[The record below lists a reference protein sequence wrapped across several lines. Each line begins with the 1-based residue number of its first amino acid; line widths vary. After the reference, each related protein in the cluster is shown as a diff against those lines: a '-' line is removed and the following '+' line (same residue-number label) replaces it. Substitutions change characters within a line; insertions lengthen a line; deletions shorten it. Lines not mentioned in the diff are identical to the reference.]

1 MLPIF
6 VTRAHSPRDM
16 EVNDQLHF
24 ACRMS
29 TAAASVLKSS
39 SYQEDSLHTNGI
51 TMSSAQ
57 LGRAM
62 NGELNING
70 VTLDS
75 EASTSEAFAP
85 TAPSLEVR
93 DSHPNS
99 MSGYDFFWD
108 CGQYQSTSV
117 EKLKE
122 KVMLSQL
129 SSQGQHQSNGPFEA
143 AIKDVPIE
151 PSTMP
156 KNLKLC
162 DDRTHNS
169 TGLDFDPYGLCSP
182 QKIHFDMVQETSSFS
197 PNHELT
203 RTMSE
208 EVPSFTYPYDHQ
220 YEHCNSQP
228 DIVDLEDADLDL
240 FCSKDYEEVVE
251 MQDKESESRRSSDN
265 DINGCIES
273 KMEELKMPSNQ
284 DISTH
289 PFFDYD
295 GDHSLENS
303 ITFNIPLKEFPHDAA
318 SVVVVPYTSSYFME
332 LTGESDNEMNDCHD
346 AEVKMS
352 LKQDVSALSL
362 SDSTLAPSL
371 ESLNLFKS
379 SLNET
384 QTSASLLMT
393 PRTSSP
399 RKDLSV
405 SDSETDEC
413 EDPDAAAVK
422 ILSKLVMSTL
432 TLSDGDSEGPA
443 APDAGCTRSLDSS
456 TLFKTPVKKAKKQVP
471 VPVTPPT
478 PSSSATS
485 KGECIRRR
493 VTDERELR
501 IPLQYGW
508 KREIRIRTVGSRLHG
523 ETTYYAPCG
532 KRLRQF
538 PEVIKYLVR
547 NAVTEVSREHF
558 SFSPRMNVG
567 EFFEARES
575 SEDGQWCKLNADEIP
590 LRIKA
595 MMGRL
600 GRPPNPNKQ
609 RAPKQ
614 PKVKRGKG
622 RPPKVKTVTLLN
634 NTDAKLMKKLE
645 TQAVLNEKEK
655 QKLKALMNKL
665 KQKGQTKLKP
675 GPKVQQAQR
684 VKKNPKEKHVKRQQ
698 RLRQKQQRLQL
709 LQEMR
714 KPTEDLYLTDH
725 KPLPEFVP
733 IPGLV
738 LSGRAFSD
746 CLTVIEFLH
755 NYGKV
760 LGFDTSKDVPTLN
773 TLQEGLLNVG
783 DNMGEIQDL
792 LIRLL
797 HIAVV
802 DPGLPHKYQSV
813 TFLGERICDIGINR
827 ENVSEVLRI
836 FLEAYG
842 AETELCE
849 GLKSKSFQAHCCERK
864 AAVLAFLV
872 NELLGSS
879 VVIREIDKNIDHRA
893 NIRKNKWIVEGK
905 LRRLKRALAKKKG
918 IREPDG
924 IVEGRRRKQ
933 GLGAE
938 EDHNSA
944 DPGNGDEESAKEETK
959 EKSSE
964 RRTEGINKADDHP
977 SASVAELNRQIEK
990 LSKRQSFFARKLLQ
1004 VSQTL
1009 RALLL
1014 GQDRFRRRY
1023 WVFPHLSGVFVE
1035 GSEGSLGTEELDAEK
1050 NQLKPIET
1058 TPVKVEPRDV
1068 PNTPG
1073 RPKDSRRRKCEA
1085 ELVNPENPKRHCAA
1099 ANAKHCSGTAQDA
1112 HSTNQTHH
1120 NVDQSAVFLAWL
1132 SLLQNSVPNLPLPT
1146 PQCST
1151 SKDSPSAI
1159 SPEMLLA
1166 SNRKLFDLSVPNS
1179 EQKVKDCAEKHG
1191 QWFSLLPRM
1200 PCDSSSLTQLPFSS
1214 QQTLLN
1220 QYQRLDSDPNQLSRS
1235 PLKLPPSA
1243 AFATSQFMPFM
1254 DIPFAAQSVG
1264 SLNAAAT
1271 YGTSIAASLRAGP
1284 TAAIGKVKSH
1294 QSGSPP
1300 QNESP
1305 LPRIPRRRGRPSKLL
1320 KEVNNQRQLKP
1331 IPAEMQR
1338 GWWCIDSLEELHF
1351 LLKALHPRGVR
1362 EKALHKQILKH
1373 MDYVSQACTR
1383 EKTDSIF
1390 SNNKEQSVTKEMVE
1404 KWKPEKWAFPVDLE
1418 ALRYLEVLEQRVISA
1433 SLQVKGWTSPDTD
1446 STRDDLV
1453 YFDQQWLMLGNGTV
1467 KDEEKLELMRRNN
1480 NPLDLAVTRLAMLE
1494 LNVERRYLK
1503 EPLWIPVPGKLESA
1517 GTVSSTPA
1525 ECVNDAEQYSNEGH
1539 ISPGLCVW
1547 RETLLKCTNAAQVF
1561 MCIQQLERA
1570 IAWEK
1575 SVMKVSCQIC
1585 RKGDKDELLL
1595 LCDNCDQGCHT
1606 YCLKPKIVEIPEGD
1620 WFCPICIAEA
1630 SGRSV
1635 RSGALHRQSKQRRDG
1650 RRSANKVSGTES
1662 FVHHCPRKYMKKQR
1676 RKCLSR
1682 GGTPAAKRK
1691 KMSTRNQSSDLTLC
1705 EVILMEMESHE
1716 DAWPFLHPVNPRLVP
1731 GYRKI
1736 IKKPMDFATI
1746 RGKLIS
1752 GKYLSCKEF
1761 ATDTTLV
1768 FDNCVTF
1775 NEDDSEVGRAG
1786 YVMRKFFE
1794 SRWAEFY
1801 HSS

>member
-1 MLPIF
+1 
-6 VTRAHSPRDM
+6 M
-16 EVNDQLHF
+16 EVNDQIHF

-29 TAAASVLKSS
+29 TPAASVLKTSP
-39 SYQEDSLHTNGI
+39 YQEDSLHTNGI

-62 NGELNING
+62 NGELNVNG

-75 EASTSEAFAP
+75 GASTSEAFAP
-85 TAPSLEVR
+85 VAPSLEMR

-129 SSQGQHQSNGPFEA
+129 PSQGQHQSNGPFET
-143 AIKDVPIE
+143 AIKEVPIE
-151 PSTMP
+151 HSTMP

-169 TGLDFDPYGLCSP
+169 TGLHFDPYSLCSA
-182 QKIHFDMVQETSSFS
+182 QKIHFDMVQEPSSFS

-208 EVPSFTYPYDHQ
+208 EVQSFTYPYDHQ
-220 YEHCNSQP
+220 YEHCNSQS

-251 MQDKESESRRSSDN
+251 LEDKESESRRSSS
-265 DINGCIES
+265 CIES
-273 KMEELKMPSNQ
+273 KMEEPKMPSNQ
-284 DISTH
+284 DISIN
-289 PFFDYD
+289 PFFDCA

-303 ITFNIPLKEFPHDAA
+303 ITFNIPLKEFPHDPA
-318 SVVVVPYTSSYFME
+318 SVVVMPYTSSYFME
-332 LTGESDNEMNDCHD
+332 LTGESDNELNDCHD

-352 LKQDVSALSL
+352 LKQDVSAFSL

-399 RKDLSV
+399 GKDLTV

-432 TLSDGDSEGPA
+432 TLSDTDADGTGGP
-443 APDAGCTRSLDSS
+443 GGTSTCSLESS
-456 TLFKTPVKKAKKQVP
+456 TLFKTPVKKAKKKASVP
-471 VPVTPPT
+471 MTPPT

-508 KREIRIRTVGSRLHG
+508 RREIRIKTVGSRLHG

-538 PEVIKYLVR
+538 PEVIKYLAR

-575 SEDGQWCKLNADEIP
+575 SEGEQWCKLTAEEIP

-595 MMGRL
+595 MMGRR

-609 RAPKQ
+609 RSQKQ

-634 NTDAKLMKKLE
+634 NTEFKLMKRIE
-645 TQAVLNEKEK
+645 SQAILNEKEK
-655 QKLKALMNKL
+655 QKLKALLNKL
-665 KQKGQTKLKP
+665 KQKGQTQLKLEQKMQ
-675 GPKVQQAQR
+675 KAQR
-684 VKKNPKEKHVKRQQ
+684 VKKDQEKQVKKQQ
-698 RLRQKQQRLQL
+698 KLKRKQQRLQL
-709 LQEMR
+709 RQEMK

-760 LGFDTSKDVPTLN
+760 LGFDTSKDVPSLN

-783 DNMGEIQDL
+783 DNMGDIQDL

-797 HIAVV
+797 QIAVL

-827 ENVSEVLRI
+827 DNVSEVLRI

-842 AETELCE
+842 AEAELCE
-849 GLKSKSFQAHCCERK
+849 GLKSKSFQAHCSERK

-893 NIRKNKWIVEGK
+893 NIRKNKWIVDGK
-905 LRRLKRALAKKKG
+905 LRRLRRALAKKKG

-924 IVEGRRRKQ
+924 IVDGRRRKQ
-933 GLGAE
+933 GLGSE
-938 EDHNSA
+938 EGHNSTTA
-944 DPGNGDEESAKEETK
+944 GNREEESAKEETK
-959 EKSSE
+959 EKSAE
-964 RRTEGINKADDHP
+964 RRTDGTNKMDDHP

-1023 WVFPHLSGVFVE
+1023 WVFPHLCGVFVE
-1035 GSEGSLGTEELDAEK
+1035 GSEGSLGTEELEAEK
-1050 NQLKPIET
+1050 NQCKHFESA
-1058 TPVKVEPRDV
+1058 PVKVELSDV
-1068 PNTPG
+1068 PDEKPTTLGQPADNRQG
-1073 RPKDSRRRKCEA
+1073 KCDT
-1085 ELVNPENPKRHCAA
+1085 ELVNPENPMRQRVA
-1099 ANAKHCSGTAQDA
+1099 ANAKHYGDTVQDS
-1112 HSTNQTHH
+1112 HSTSQTHH
-1120 NVDQSAVFLAWL
+1120 NVDQSGVFLAWL
-1132 SLLQNSVPNLPLPT
+1132 SVLQNSVSNLSLPT

-1151 SKDSPSAI
+1151 SKDGPNVI

-1166 SNRKLFDLSVPNS
+1166 SNRKLFDLSVPNT
-1179 EQKVKDCAEKHG
+1179 EQKVKECAEKHG
-1191 QWFSLLPRM
+1191 QWFSLLPRT
-1200 PCDSSSLTQLPFSS
+1200 PCDSSSITHLPFSS
-1214 QQTLLN
+1214 QQALLN
-1220 QYQRLDSDPNQLSRS
+1220 QSQRLDSDPSQLNHGALK
-1235 PLKLPPSA
+1235 PLASA
-1243 AFATSQFMPFM
+1243 AFATSQSTDSM
-1254 DIPFAAQSVG
+1254 DATTPYKTP
-1264 SLNAAAT
+1264 NAASVEAGSTAT
-1271 YGTSIAASLRAGP
+1271 KA
-1284 TAAIGKVKSH
+1284 KVKSH
-1294 QSGSPP
+1294 HCDGAP
-1300 QNESP
+1300 QNECP
-1305 LPRIPRRRGRPSKLL
+1305 LPRIPRRRGRPSKLQ
-1320 KEVNNQRQLKP
+1320 KEINQRQLKP
-1331 IPAEMQR
+1331 IPAEMQKD
-1338 GWWCIDSLEELHF
+1338 WWHIDNLEQLNC

-1362 EKALHKQILKH
+1362 EKALHKQLLKH
-1373 MDYVSQACTR
+1373 MDYVSQACMR

-1390 SNNKEQSVTKEMVE
+1390 RNNDKEQSVTKEMVE
-1404 KWKPEKWAFPVDLE
+1404 KWKPEKWAFPVDLA
-1418 ALRYLEVLEQRVISA
+1418 ALRYLEALEQRVISA

-1453 YFDQQWLMLGNGTV
+1453 YFDQQWLISGDGKV
-1467 KDEEKLELMRRNN
+1467 KDEEEMELMRRNN
-1480 NPLDLAVTRLAMLE
+1480 NPLDLAVTRLATLE

-1503 EPLWIPVPGKLESA
+1503 EPLCIPVSGKLENV
-1517 GTVSSTPA
+1517 GTVSAAPA
-1525 ECVNDAEQYSNEGH
+1525 EGVNDAKQHSNEGH
-1539 ISPGLCVW
+1539 ISPGLSVW

-1575 SVMKVSCQIC
+1575 SIMKVSCQIC
-1585 RKGDKDELLL
+1585 RKGDKDEFLL

-1620 WFCPICIAEA
+1620 WFCPICTAAA
-1630 SGRSV
+1630 SSQSV
-1635 RSGALHRQSKQRRDG
+1635 RSGAPQRQSKRRRD
-1650 RRSANKVSGTES
+1650 RRHFANKASDFEY
-1662 FVHHCPRKYMKKQR
+1662 FDPHCPRKYMKKRR
-1676 RKCLSR
+1676 RKCPMR
-1682 GGTPAAKRK
+1682 GGSPAAKRK
-1691 KMSTRNQSSDLTLC
+1691 KISTRDQSSDLMLC
-1705 EVILMEMESHE
+1705 EVILMEMEAHE

-1736 IKKPMDFATI
+1736 IKRPMDFSTI

-1752 GKYLSCKEF
+1752 GKYLSCEEF
-1761 ATDTTLV
+1761 AEDTTLV
-1768 FDNCVTF
+1768 FDNCMTF

-1786 YVMRKFFE
+1786 HTMRKFFE
-1794 SRWAEFY
+1794 NRWAEFY

>member
-1 MLPIF
+1 
-6 VTRAHSPRDM
+6 
-16 EVNDQLHF
+16 
-24 ACRMS
+24 
-29 TAAASVLKSS
+29 
-39 SYQEDSLHTNGI
+39 
-51 TMSSAQ
+51 
-57 LGRAM
+57 M

-75 EASTSEAFAP
+75 GASTSEAFAP
-85 TAPSLEVR
+85 SAPTLEMR

-129 SSQGQHQSNGPFEA
+129 PSQGQHQSNGPFEA
-143 AIKDVPIE
+143 AIKEVPIE
-151 PSTMP
+151 PTTMP

-169 TGLDFDPYGLCSP
+169 AGLHFDPYGLCSA

-208 EVPSFTYPYDHQ
+208 EVQSFTYPYDHQ

-251 MQDKESESRRSSDN
+251 MEDKESESRQSSDN
-265 DINGCIES
+265 DVNGCIES

-303 ITFNIPLKEFPHDAA
+303 ISFNIPLKEFPHDPA
-318 SVVVVPYTSSYFME
+318 SVVVTPYTSSYFME
-332 LTGESDNEMNDCHD
+332 LTGESDNELNDCHD

-399 RKDLSV
+399 RKDLTV

-413 EDPDAAAVK
+413 EDPDAVAVK

-432 TLSDGDSEGPA
+432 TLSDADADSAG
-443 APDAGCTRSLDSS
+443 APSTRSPESS
-456 TLFKTPVKKAKKQVP
+456 TLFKTPVKKAKKQAP

-478 PSSSATS
+478 PSSSSTS

-508 KREIRIRTVGSRLHG
+508 RREIRIRTVGSRLHG

-547 NAVTEVSREHF
+547 NTVTEVSREHF

-575 SEDGQWCKLNADEIP
+575 SGDEQWYKLNAEEIP

-595 MMGRL
+595 MMGRR

-609 RAPKQ
+609 RAQKQ

-645 TQAVLNEKEK
+645 SQAVLNEKEK

-665 KQKGQTKLKP
+665 KQKGQAKLQSGQKIL
-675 GPKVQQAQR
+675 KAQR
-684 VKKNPKEKHVKRQQ
+684 VKNDQKEKQVKRQQ
-698 RLRQKQQRLQL
+698 KLKQKQQRLQL
-709 LQEMR
+709 LQEMK

-725 KPLPEFVP
+725 KPLPELVP

-738 LSGRAFSD
+738 LSGHAFSD

-760 LGFDTSKDVPTLN
+760 LSFDTSKDVPSLN

-783 DNMGEIQDL
+783 DNMGDIQDL

-797 HIAVV
+797 QIAVL

-813 TFLGERICDIGINR
+813 TFLGERICDIRINR
-827 ENVSEVLRI
+827 DNVSEVLRI

-842 AETELCE
+842 AEPELCE
-849 GLKSKSFQAHCCERK
+849 GLKSKSFQAHCSEKK

-918 IREPDG
+918 IREPDCN
-924 IVEGRRRKQ
+924 VEGRRRKQ
-933 GLGAE
+933 GLDSE
-938 EDHNSA
+938 EDHNSTA
-944 DPGNGDEESAKEETK
+944 AGNGNEESAKEETK

-964 RRTEGINKADDHP
+964 RRTDGTNKADDHP

-1023 WVFPHLSGVFVE
+1023 WVFPHLCGVFVE
-1035 GSEGSLGTEELDAEK
+1035 GSEGSLGTEELEAER
-1050 NQLKPIET
+1050 NQHNLIEIA
-1058 TPVKVEPRDV
+1058 PVKVESRDV
-1068 PNTPG
+1068 PDEKPNTLG
-1073 RPKDSRRRKCEA
+1073 RPADNRRRKCET
-1085 ELVNPENPKRHCAA
+1085 ELVNPENPKRHRAA
-1099 ANAKHCSGTAQDA
+1099 ANAKHYSDTVEDT
-1112 HSTNQTHH
+1112 HSTNQTLH
-1120 NVDQSAVFLAWL
+1120 NVNQSGVFLAWL
-1132 SLLQNSVPNLPLPT
+1132 SILQNSVSNLSLPT

-1159 SPEMLLA
+1159 SPEVLLA

-1179 EQKVKDCAEKHG
+1179 EQKVKECAEKHG

-1200 PCDSSSLTQLPFSS
+1200 PCDSSSITHLPFSS

-1220 QYQRLDSDPNQLSRS
+1220 QSQRLDSDPSQLNHSAV
-1235 PLKLPPSA
+1235 KPPASA
-1243 AFATSQFMPFM
+1243 AFTKS
-1254 DIPFAAQSVG
+1254 QSVG
-1264 SLNAAAT
+1264 SLDSAAT
-1271 YGTSIAASLRAGP
+1271 YETSIAAPLEAGP
-1284 TAAIGKVKSH
+1284 SVTKGKVKSH
-1294 QSGSPP
+1294 QCGGAA
-1300 QNESP
+1300 QNECV

-1320 KEVNNQRQLKP
+1320 KEINQRQLKP
-1331 IPAEMQR
+1331 IPAEMQK
-1338 GWWCIDSLEELHF
+1338 GWWHIDNLEQLNF

-1362 EKALHKQILKH
+1362 EKALHKQLLKH
-1373 MDYVSQACTR
+1373 MDYVSQACMR

-1390 SNNKEQSVTKEMVE
+1390 SNNNKEQSITKEMVE
-1404 KWKPEKWAFPVDLE
+1404 MWKPEKWAFPVDLA
-1418 ALRYLEVLEQRVISA
+1418 ALRYLEALEQRVISA

-1453 YFDQQWLMLGNGTV
+1453 YFDQQWLISGDGKV
-1467 KDEEKLELMRRNN
+1467 KDEEEMELMRRNN
-1480 NPLDLAVTRLAMLE
+1480 NPLDLAVTRLATLE

-1503 EPLWIPVPGKLESA
+1503 EPLWIPVSGKLENA
-1517 GTVSSTPA
+1517 GTVSSNPA
-1525 ECVNDAEQYSNEGH
+1525 ECVNNAEQHSNEGH
-1539 ISPGLCVW
+1539 ISPGLSVW

-1585 RKGDKDELLL
+1585 QKGDKDELLL

-1606 YCLKPKIVEIPEGD
+1606 YCLKPKIIEIPEGD
-1620 WFCPICIAEA
+1620 WFCPICTTAA
-1630 SGRSV
+1630 NGRSV
-1635 RSGALHRQSKQRRDG
+1635 RSGVSQRQSKQRRDG
-1650 RRSANKVSGTES
+1650 RRSVNQVSNVEG
-1662 FVHHCPRKYMKKQR
+1662 FVPHCPRKYMKKQR

-1682 GGTPAAKRK
+1682 GGSSAAKRK
-1691 KMSTRNQSSDLTLC
+1691 KMSSRNQSSDLTLC

-1736 IKKPMDFATI
+1736 IKRPMDFSTI

-1761 ATDTTLV
+1761 AADTTLV
-1768 FDNCVTF
+1768 FDNCMTF

-1786 YVMRKFFE
+1786 HVMRKFFE